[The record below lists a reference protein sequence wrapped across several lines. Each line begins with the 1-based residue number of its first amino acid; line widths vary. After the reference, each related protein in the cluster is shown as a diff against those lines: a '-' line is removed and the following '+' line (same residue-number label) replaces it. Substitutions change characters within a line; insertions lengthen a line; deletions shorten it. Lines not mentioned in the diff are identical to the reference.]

1 MTDMLQWI
9 QRDLLNKE
17 IENSTD
23 KEDAKKKAADK
34 IKEIR
39 EKYMGEIRD
48 LRTKITVAKK
58 NA

>member
-1 MTDMLQWI
+1 MDI
-9 QRDLLNKE
+9 ERDLLNKE